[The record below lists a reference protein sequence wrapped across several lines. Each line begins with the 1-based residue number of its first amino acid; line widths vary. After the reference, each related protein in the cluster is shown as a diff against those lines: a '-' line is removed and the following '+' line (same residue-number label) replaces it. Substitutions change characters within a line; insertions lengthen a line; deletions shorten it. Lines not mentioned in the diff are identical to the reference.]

1 LDGSP
6 LAFLL
11 ELIGKFINETEHATI
26 ENCLR
31 HVVVIILM
39 AFRGESDKNK
49 HMEKLAPSNAVL
61 IMVDYLTA
69 FDPGLTTIEKS
80 TYMNIVTALAKKR

>member
-1 LDGSP
+1 
-6 LAFLL
+6 
-11 ELIGKFINETEHATI
+11 
-26 ENCLR
+26 
-31 HVVVIILM
+31 M